1 MNIRTLQ
8 RLIKQKKRVYN
19 EAGNYY
25 SRLNLYIVV
34 PSIFITTLSSIFA
47 FLATSDIVGKDTQN
61 IFLILVGVLSAIST
75 MCQSISSSVGYGT
88 RKEVFLNAAD
98 NYDKNL
104 IEIMFLTSEDD
115 YDNNNND
122 NNNDNNN
129 NDNNNDNNTKEII
142 EKIKENITKIEENCK
157 YLPPNWIINKVIANL
172 DNNIYNNERQ
182 PLLMNE

>member
-8 RLIKQKKRVYN
+8 SLLKQKKRVYN
-19 EAGNYY
+19 EAGSYY
-25 SRLNLYIVV
+25 SKLNLYIVV

-47 FLATSDIVGKDTQN
+47 FLSTSDIIEKDTQN
-61 IFLILVGVLSAIST
+61 VFLILVGVLSAIST

-88 RKEVFLNAAD
+88 RKEMFLNAAD

-115 YDNNNND
+115 YNSNGNNNND
-122 NNNDNNN
+122 NDNDT
-129 NDNNNDNNTKEII
+129 NTKEII

-157 YLPPNWIINKVIANL
+157 YLPPNWIINKVTANL

>member
-115 YDNNNND
+115 YDNNNN
-122 NNNDNNN
+122 NDNNN
-129 NDNNNDNNTKEII
+129 NDNNNNDNNTKEII